1 MRRSS
6 VPDLQAWKRIYCP
19 ADVNRWKGSKA
30 RKDATTKTPN
40 VATTDTIIWAKIGL
54 SMFLKACTIHTTAA
68 AIMYRVKTAKIM
80 TADVYF
86 HTDLRTAERWLEDV
100 FFDRSNDLRSGSI
113 SHAKDKAG
121 NNSAEIYIPR
131 DSVEDRDLGDTKDR
145 IFKR

>member
-1 MRRSS
+1 
-6 VPDLQAWKRIYCP
+6 
-19 ADVNRWKGSKA
+19 
-30 RKDATTKTPN
+30 
-40 VATTDTIIWAKIGL
+40 
-54 SMFLKACTIHTTAA
+54 
-68 AIMYRVKTAKIM
+68 MYRVKTAKIM

-145 IFKR
+145 IFKRWRQNDLNVDRNQTDLQCATRHFERLTKKM